1 MPHVMA
7 YLRQAMSKGAAELA
21 PERGGRKRG
30 VQGANGR
37 SLGVLPAPPRARQL
51 PPGTAMQ
58 NPDIAR
64 LFDEVADLLEIQDA
78 NPFRVRAYRNAARPI
93 RDFPEPIADLVR
105 AGTKDLTDIPGIGDD
120 LAEKITDIVTTGEL
134 PLRKQLASKLPA
146 GLLDLLRISGLG
158 PKRVKLLY
166 KKLKVKSAADLAKAL
181 EAGKIQ
187 KLKGFGPKMEEKIR
201 VGLGQVHVG
210 EVRLLHNE
218 AETQARGMVAY
229 LEAGGGLRQIEVAGS
244 YRRRRETVG
253 DLDIVVTSER
263 ESSAKVM
270 DRFVAYGDVAEIISK
285 GETRATVKL
294 RGGLQVDLRAVEPD
308 AYGAALL
315 YFTGSKA
322 HNIELRKIA
331 QEKSYKLN
339 EYGLFKGTRR
349 AAGKTEQEIYAKL
362 GLDWIAPELREAR
375 GEIALARDHR
385 LPHLVEVKDVR
396 GDLQMHTSATDGKGT
411 IEEMAHAGRALGYQY
426 IAITDHSKRVT
437 MALGLDAKRLREQWQ
452 AVDALN
458 ATSRDFTIL
467 KSVELDILESG
478 KLDLPDD
485 VLAEAEY
492 VVATIHYGLNQNQK
506 ELTRRLVG
514 AAEHPWVDAIGHPTG
529 RLVGKREP
537 YAFDFDALCRA
548 CAATG
553 CLLELNGHPERMDLP
568 DTLAAA
574 GKQHGVRVVLSTDSH
589 QPGNLPFMR
598 YAVYLARRAG
608 LEAADI
614 LNTRPLAEF
623 RKGLKRAVEAGRGR

>member
-1 MPHVMA
+1 
-7 YLRQAMSKGAAELA
+7 
-21 PERGGRKRG
+21 
-30 VQGANGR
+30 
-37 SLGVLPAPPRARQL
+37 
-51 PPGTAMQ
+51 MQ

-78 NPFRVRAYRNAARPI
+78 NPFRVRAYRNAARTI

-146 GLLDLLRISGLG
+146 GLLDLLRIPGLG

-166 KKLKVKSAADLAKAL
+166 KKLKVKSAADLAAAL
-181 EAGKIQ
+181 DKGRIQ
-187 KLKGFGPKMEEKIR
+187 KLKGFGPKMEEKMR
-201 VGLGQVHVG
+201 AGLGQAQVG
-210 EVRLLHNE
+210 ERRMLLNE
-218 AETQARGMVAY
+218 AETQATAVVAS
-229 LEAGGGLRQIEVAGS
+229 LEAGGGIRQIEVAGS
-244 YRRRRETVG
+244 YRRRRETIG
-253 DLDIVVTSER
+253 DLDIVVTSEDSPR
-263 ESSAKVM
+263 AM
-270 DRFVAYGDVAEIISK
+270 DRFVAYGEVAEVISK

-331 QEKSYKLN
+331 QEQSYKLN

-349 AAGKTEQEIYAKL
+349 AAGKTEEEIYAKL
-362 GLDWIAPELREAR
+362 GLDWIPPELREAR
-375 GEIALARDHR
+375 GEIALAREHR

-411 IEEMAHAGRALGYQY
+411 IEDMAHAARALGYHY

-437 MALGLDAKRLREQWQ
+437 MALGLDAKRLREQWK
-452 AVDALN
+452 AIDAWN
-458 ATSRDFTIL
+458 ATSRGFTIL
-467 KSVELDILESG
+467 RSVELDILENG

-485 VLAEAEY
+485 VLADADY
-492 VVATIHYGLNQNQK
+492 VVATIHYGLNQSEK

-514 AAEHPWVDAIGHPTG
+514 AAEHPWVDAIGHPSG

-537 YAFDFDALCRA
+537 YAFDFDALCRT

-574 GKQHGVRVVLSTDSH
+574 GKQQGVRFVLSTDSH
-589 QPGNLPFMR
+589 QPGNLPFMK

-608 LEAADI
+608 LEAGDI
-614 LNTRPLAEF
+614 LNTQPLAEF
-623 RKGLKRAVEAGRGR
+623 RKGLKRAKL

>member
-1 MPHVMA
+1 
-7 YLRQAMSKGAAELA
+7 
-21 PERGGRKRG
+21 
-30 VQGANGR
+30 
-37 SLGVLPAPPRARQL
+37 
-51 PPGTAMQ
+51 MQ

-78 NPFRVRAYRNAARPI
+78 NPFRVRAYRNAARTI
-93 RDFPEPIADLVR
+93 RDYPEPIADLVR
-105 AGTKDLTDIPGIGDD
+105 AGTKDLTDIAGIGDD
-120 LAEKITDIVTTGEL
+120 LAEKITAIVTTGEL

-146 GLLDLLRISGLG
+146 GLLDLLRIPGLG

-166 KKLKVKSAADLAKAL
+166 KKLKVKSAADLAAAL
-181 EAGKIQ
+181 DKGRIQ
-187 KLKGFGPKMEEKIR
+187 KLKGFGPKMEEKMR
-201 VGLGQVHVG
+201 AGLGQAQVG
-210 EVRLLHNE
+210 ERRMLLNE
-218 AETQARGMVAY
+218 AETQAIAVLAY
-229 LEAGGGLRQIEVAGS
+229 LEAGGGIGQIEVAGS
-244 YRRRRETVG
+244 YRRRRETIG
-253 DLDIVVTSER
+253 DLDIVVTSEG
-263 ESSAKVM
+263 SNSATVM
-270 DRFVAYGDVAEIISK
+270 DHFVAYGEVAEVISK

-349 AAGKTEQEIYAKL
+349 VAGKTEQEIYAKL
-362 GLDWIAPELREAR
+362 GLDWIPPELREAR
-375 GEIALARDHR
+375 GEIALAREHR
-385 LPHLVEVKDVR
+385 LPHLVEVKDIR

-411 IEEMAHAGRALGYQY
+411 IEDMAHAARALGYQY

-437 MALGLDAKRLREQWQ
+437 MALGLDAKRLREQWK
-452 AVDALN
+452 AIDAWN
-458 ATSRDFTIL
+458 ATSRRFTIL
-467 KSVELDILESG
+467 KSIELDILENG

-485 VLAEAEY
+485 VLAEADY
-492 VVATIHYGLNQNQK
+492 VVATIHYGINQTEK

-514 AAEHPWVDAIGHPTG
+514 AAEHAWVDAIGHPTG

-537 YAFDFDALCRA
+537 YAFDFEALCRA

-574 GKQHGVRVVLSTDSH
+574 GKQHGVRFVLSTDSH
-589 QPGNLPFMR
+589 QPGNLPFMK
-598 YAVYLARRAG
+598 YAVFLARRAG
-608 LEAADI
+608 LEAGDI

-623 RKGLKRAVEAGRGR
+623 RKGLKRAKP

>member
-1 MPHVMA
+1 
-7 YLRQAMSKGAAELA
+7 
-21 PERGGRKRG
+21 
-30 VQGANGR
+30 
-37 SLGVLPAPPRARQL
+37 
-51 PPGTAMQ
+51 MQ

-78 NPFRVRAYRNAARPI
+78 NPFRVRAYRNAARTI
-93 RDFPEPIADLVR
+93 RDYPEPIADLVR
-105 AGTKDLTDIPGIGDD
+105 AGTKDLTDIAGIGDD
-120 LAEKITDIVTTGEL
+120 LAEKITTIVTTGEL

-146 GLLDLLRISGLG
+146 GLLDLLRIPGLG
-158 PKRVKLLY
+158 PKRVKILY
-166 KKLKVKSAADLAKAL
+166 KKLKVKSAADLAAAL
-181 EAGKIQ
+181 DKGRIQ
-187 KLKGFGPKMEEKIR
+187 KLKGFGPKMEEKMR
-201 VGLGQVHVG
+201 AGLGQAQVG
-210 EVRLLHNE
+210 ERRMLLNE
-218 AETQARGMVAY
+218 AETQAMAVVAY
-229 LEAGGGLRQIEVAGS
+229 LEAGGGIVQIEVAGS
-244 YRRRRETVG
+244 YRRRRETIG
-253 DLDIVVTSER
+253 DLDIVVTSGGKD
-263 ESSAKVM
+263 SATVM
-270 DRFVAYGDVAEIISK
+270 DRFIGYGEVAEVISK

-362 GLDWIAPELREAR
+362 GLDWIPPELREAR
-375 GEIALARDHR
+375 GEIALAREHR
-385 LPHLVEVKDVR
+385 LPHLVEGKDIR

-411 IEEMAHAGRALGYQY
+411 IEDMAHAARALGYQY

-437 MALGLDAKRLREQWQ
+437 MALGLDAKRLREQWK
-452 AVDALN
+452 AIDARN
-458 ATSRDFTIL
+458 ASSRGFTIL
-467 KSVELDILESG
+467 KSVELDILENG

-485 VLAEAEY
+485 VLADADY
-492 VVATIHYGLNQNQK
+492 VVATIHYGINQSEK

-537 YAFDFDALCRA
+537 YAFDFDALCRT

-574 GKQHGVRVVLSTDSH
+574 GKQHGVRFVLSTDSH
-589 QPGNLPFMR
+589 QPGNLPFMK

-608 LEAADI
+608 LEAGDV

-623 RKGLKRAVEAGRGR
+623 RNGLKRAKP

>member
-1 MPHVMA
+1 
-7 YLRQAMSKGAAELA
+7 
-21 PERGGRKRG
+21 
-30 VQGANGR
+30 
-37 SLGVLPAPPRARQL
+37 
-51 PPGTAMQ
+51 MQ

-78 NPFRVRAYRNAARPI
+78 NPFRVRAYRNAARTI

-105 AGTKDLTDIPGIGDD
+105 TGTKDLTDIAGIGDD
-120 LAEKITDIVTTGEL
+120 LAEKITAIVTTGEL

-146 GLLDLLRISGLG
+146 GLLDLLRIPGLG

-166 KKLKVKSAADLAKAL
+166 KKLKVKSAADLAAAL
-181 EAGKIQ
+181 DKGRIQ
-187 KLKGFGPKMEEKIR
+187 RLKGFGPKMEEKIR
-201 VGLGQVHVG
+201 AGLGQAQVG
-210 EVRLLHNE
+210 ERRMLLNE
-218 AETQARGMVAY
+218 AETQATAVLAH
-229 LEAGGGLRQIEVAGS
+229 LEAGGGIGQIEVAGS
-244 YRRRRETVG
+244 YRRRRETIG
-253 DLDIVVTSER
+253 DLDIVVTSEGKD
-263 ESSAKVM
+263 SATVM
-270 DRFVAYGDVAEIISK
+270 NRFVAYGDVAEVISK

-331 QEKSYKLN
+331 QEKAYKLN

-362 GLDWIAPELREAR
+362 GLDWIPPELREAR
-375 GEIALARDHR
+375 GEIALAREHR
-385 LPHLVEVKDVR
+385 LPHLVDVTDIR

-411 IEEMAHAGRALGYQY
+411 IEDMAHGARALGYEY

-437 MALGLDAKRLREQWQ
+437 MALGLDAKRLREQWK
-452 AVDALN
+452 AIDAWN
-458 ATSRDFTIL
+458 ATSRGFTIL

-485 VLAEAEY
+485 VLAEADY
-492 VVATIHYGLNQNQK
+492 VVATIHYGINQGEK

-514 AAEHPWVDAIGHPTG
+514 AAEHAWVDAIGHPTG

-537 YAFDFDALCRA
+537 YAFDFEALCRA
-548 CAATG
+548 CVATG

-574 GKQHGVRVVLSTDSH
+574 GKQHGVRFVLSTDSH

-598 YAVYLARRAG
+598 YAVDLARRAG
-608 LEAADI
+608 LEAGDI

-623 RKGLKRAVEAGRGR
+623 RKGLKRAVEGGKGR

>member
-1 MPHVMA
+1 
-7 YLRQAMSKGAAELA
+7 
-21 PERGGRKRG
+21 
-30 VQGANGR
+30 
-37 SLGVLPAPPRARQL
+37 
-51 PPGTAMQ
+51 MQ

-78 NPFRVRAYRNAARPI
+78 NPFRVRAYRNAARTI

-105 AGTKDLTDIPGIGDD
+105 AGTKDLTDIAGIGDD
-120 LAEKITDIVTTGEL
+120 LAEKITAIVTTGEL

-146 GLLDLLRISGLG
+146 GLLDLLRIPSLG

-181 EAGKIQ
+181 EAGRIQ

-201 VGLGQVHVG
+201 AGLGQVHVG
-210 EVRLLHNE
+210 ERRLLLNE
-218 AETQARGMVAY
+218 AETQATAVLGY
-229 LEAGGGLRQIEVAGS
+229 LRAGGGIRQIEVAGS
-244 YRRRRETVG
+244 YRRRRETIG
-253 DLDIVVTSER
+253 DLDIVVTSE
-263 ESSAKVM
+263 EGDSVAAM
-270 DRFVAYGDVAEIISK
+270 DRFVKYGDVAEVISK

-331 QEKSYKLN
+331 QEKSCKLN

-349 AAGKTEQEIYAKL
+349 AAGKTEEEIYAKL
-362 GLDWIAPELREAR
+362 GLDWIPPELREAR
-375 GEIALARDHR
+375 GEIALAREHR
-385 LPHLVEVKDVR
+385 LPKLVELDDIR

-411 IEEMAHAGRALGYQY
+411 IEDMAHAARTLGYQY

-437 MALGLDAKRLREQWQ
+437 MALGLDAKRLREQWK
-452 AVDALN
+452 VIDAWN
-458 ATSRDFTIL
+458 SSSRGFTIL
-467 KSVELDILESG
+467 KSIELDILENG
-478 KLDLPDD
+478 ELDLPDD
-485 VLAEAEY
+485 VLAEADY
-492 VVATIHYGLNQNQK
+492 VVATIHYGINQSEK

-514 AAEHPWVDAIGHPTG
+514 AAAHPWVDTIGHPTG

-537 YAFDFDALCRA
+537 YAFDFEALCRA

-574 GKQHGVRVVLSTDSH
+574 GKQHGVRFVLSTDSH
-589 QPGNLPFMR
+589 QPGNLPFMK

-608 LEAADI
+608 LEAGDI

-623 RKGLKRAVEAGRGR
+623 RKGLKRSKP

>member
-1 MPHVMA
+1 
-7 YLRQAMSKGAAELA
+7 
-21 PERGGRKRG
+21 
-30 VQGANGR
+30 
-37 SLGVLPAPPRARQL
+37 
-51 PPGTAMQ
+51 MQ

-78 NPFRVRAYRNAARPI
+78 NPFRVRAYRNAARTI

-105 AGTKDLTDIPGIGDD
+105 AGIKDLTDIPGIGDD

-146 GLLDLLRISGLG
+146 GLLDLLRIPGLG

-166 KKLKVKSAADLAKAL
+166 KKLKVKSAPDLAAAL
-181 EAGKIQ
+181 AKGRIQ

-201 VGLGQVHVG
+201 AGLDQVQIG
-210 EVRLLHNE
+210 ERRLLLNE
-218 AETQARGMVAY
+218 AETQATAVVAY
-229 LEAGGGLRQIEVAGS
+229 LKAGGGIGQIEVAGS
-244 YRRRRETVG
+244 YRRRRETIG
-253 DLDIVVTSER
+253 DLDIVVTADEGD
-263 ESSAKVM
+263 SATAM
-270 DRFVAYGDVAEIISK
+270 DRFVRYGDVAEVISK

-331 QEKSYKLN
+331 QEKTYKLN

-349 AAGKTEQEIYAKL
+349 AAGKTEEEIYAKL
-362 GLDWIAPELREAR
+362 GLDWIPPELREAR
-375 GEIALARDHR
+375 GEIALAREHR
-385 LPHLVEVKDVR
+385 LPQLVELDAIR

-411 IEEMAHAGRALGYQY
+411 IEDMAHAARALGYQY

-437 MALGLDAKRLREQWQ
+437 MALGLDAKRLRDQWR
-452 AVDALN
+452 VIDELN
-458 ATSRDFTIL
+458 AHNRGGGFTIL
-467 KSVELDILESG
+467 KSIELDILETG

-485 VLAEAEY
+485 VLAEADY
-492 VVATIHYGLNQNQK
+492 VVATIHYGITQSEK

-537 YAFDFDALCRA
+537 YPFDFEALCRA

-574 GKQHGVRVVLSTDSH
+574 GKQHGVRFVLSTDSH
-589 QPGNLPFMR
+589 QPGNLPFMK

-608 LEAADI
+608 LEAGDI
-614 LNTRPLAEF
+614 LNTRSLEEF
-623 RKGLKRAVEAGRGR
+623 RAALKRAARGGKGRQ

>member
-1 MPHVMA
+1 
-7 YLRQAMSKGAAELA
+7 
-21 PERGGRKRG
+21 
-30 VQGANGR
+30 
-37 SLGVLPAPPRARQL
+37 
-51 PPGTAMQ
+51 MQ

-78 NPFRVRAYRNAARPI
+78 NPFRVRAYRNAARTI
-93 RDFPEPIADLVR
+93 RDFPEPITDLVR
-105 AGTKDLTDIPGIGDD
+105 AGTKDLTDIAGIGDD
-120 LAEKITDIVTTGEL
+120 LAEKITAIVTTGEL
-134 PLRKQLASKLPA
+134 PLQKELARKLPA
-146 GLLDLLRISGLG
+146 GLLDLLRIPGLG

-166 KKLKVKSAADLAKAL
+166 KKLKVKSAADLAAAL
-181 EAGKIQ
+181 DKGRVQ

-201 VGLGQVHVG
+201 AGIGQAQVG
-210 EVRLLHNE
+210 ERRMLLNE
-218 AETQARGMVAY
+218 AETQATAVVAY
-229 LEAGGGLRQIEVAGS
+229 LQAGGGIGQIEVAGS
-244 YRRRRETVG
+244 YRRRRETIG
-253 DLDIVVTSER
+253 DLDIVVTSEGKN
-263 ESSAKVM
+263 STPVM
-270 DRFVAYGDVAEIISK
+270 DRFVAYGDVANVISK

-322 HNIELRKIA
+322 HNIDLRKIA

-349 AAGKTEQEIYAKL
+349 AAGKTEEEVYGKL
-362 GLDWIAPELREAR
+362 GLDWIPPELREAR
-375 GEIALARDHR
+375 GEIALAREHR
-385 LPHLVEVKDVR
+385 LPHLVEVKDIR

-411 IEEMAHAGRALGYQY
+411 IEDMAHAARALGYEY

-437 MALGLDAKRLREQWQ
+437 MALGLDAKRLREQWK
-452 AVDALN
+452 AIDAWN
-458 ATSRDFTIL
+458 ASSRGFTIL
-467 KSVELDILESG
+467 RSVELDILENG

-485 VLAEAEY
+485 VLADADY
-492 VVATIHYGLNQNQK
+492 VVATIHYGLNQGEK

-537 YAFDFDALCRA
+537 YAFDFEALCRA

-574 GKQHGVRVVLSTDSH
+574 GKQHGVRFVLSTDSH
-589 QPGNLPFMR
+589 QPGNLPFMK

-608 LEAADI
+608 LEAADT

-623 RKGLKRAVEAGRGR
+623 RKGLKRAVEGDRGR